1 MIEHGLFELNEYDQG
16 VNIWLGII
24 GRRPG
29 EWCVA
34 SLIFNLF
41 KVF

>member
-1 MIEHGLFELNEYDQG
+1 MKKKIYKGCIRLIEHGLFELNEYDQG

-29 EWCVA
+29 E
-34 SLIFNLF
+34 
-41 KVF
+41 